1 MNNEYV
7 VTIHAEISDIEGN
20 LFGAKLSATF
30 PTQEAADKFQAD
42 SRSPDVAAV
51 IKEFFSSMF
60 KNISEEDVRFIS
72 SEEYDEKYY

>member
-7 VTIHAEISDIEGN
+7 VTIHAEISDTEGN

-51 IKEFFSSMF
+51 IKEFFLQCLKTSVKKM
-60 KNISEEDVRFIS
+60 
-72 SEEYDEKYY
+72 